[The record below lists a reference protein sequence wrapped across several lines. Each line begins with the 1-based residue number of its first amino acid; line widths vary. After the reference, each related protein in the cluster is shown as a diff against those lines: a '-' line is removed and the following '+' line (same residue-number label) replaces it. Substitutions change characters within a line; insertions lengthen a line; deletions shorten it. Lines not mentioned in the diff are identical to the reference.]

1 MQVMA
6 ELINKNKLPQHIA
19 IIMDG
24 NGRWAKKHHLPRLAG
39 HREGA
44 KAVREVVR
52 ACGELGIKYLTLYA
66 FSTENWAR
74 PRKEVAGLMH
84 LLSATLK
91 REALELNQNNV
102 RFQVIGRIEELPD
115 YARRQINQVIELTKN
130 NSGLTLNLALNYG
143 GRQEITDAVRK
154 LVRDGVKPENIN
166 ESEISKR
173 LYTRDM
179 PDTDLLIRT
188 SGEYRVSNFLLWQ
201 IAYTELYVTSVLW
214 PDFGKKEL
222 SEAIGDYQKRER
234 RFGR

>member
-1 MQVMA
+1 ML
-6 ELINKNKLPQHIA
+6 ELINKNKLPLHIA

-74 PRKEVAGLMH
+74 PRKEVTGLMR

-115 YARRQINQVIELTKN
+115 YAQRQISQAIELTKDN
-130 NSGLTLNLALNYG
+130 TGLILNLALNYG
-143 GRQEITDAVRK
+143 GRQEITDAVKK
-154 LVRDGVKPENIN
+154 LVGDGLKPENIS

-173 LYTRDM
+173 LYTKDM

-201 IAYTELYVTSVLW
+201 IAYTEIYVTSVLW

-222 SEAIGDYQKRER
+222 CEAIGDYQKRER